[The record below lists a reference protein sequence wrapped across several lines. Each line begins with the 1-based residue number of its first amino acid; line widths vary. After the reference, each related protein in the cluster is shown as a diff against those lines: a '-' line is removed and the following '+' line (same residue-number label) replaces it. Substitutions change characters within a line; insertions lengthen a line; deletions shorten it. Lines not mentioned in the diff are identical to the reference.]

1 MAEVKWI
8 KISVDMFDN
17 RKIKHIRQLPNGDTI
32 VLVWIMLLTI
42 AGRCNDGGMIYL
54 TPDMP
59 YSTKML
65 AEELRVKESVVKS
78 ALEAFERLDMVE
90 RNGDLII
97 ITGWSEHQNV
107 TGLDKVR
114 EQTKKRVAKHR
125 EARKNV
131 TELNCNVTERYIEY
145 GSNGNVT
152 LGNATDIEEDIE
164 KELELNKKK
173 SVKENTLTIFERLLP
188 DYDFHE
194 SLVNKLKEW
203 FAYKMERKE
212 PYKEAGMKALLS
224 RVNHNCYLFGKEA
237 IMDLIDD
244 SMANGWKG
252 IIFDR
257 LKEKQPRSTYHNDIK
272 NRVDIVDTW

>member
-8 KISVDMFDN
+8 KISVNLFDN
-17 RKIKHIRQLPNGDTI
+17 RKIKHIRNLPNGDTMA
-32 VLVWIMLLTI
+32 LVWIMLLTM
-42 AGRCNDGGMIYL
+42 AGRCNDDGMIYL

-65 AEELRVKESVVKS
+65 SDELRIKESVVKN
-78 ALEAFERLDMVE
+78 ALDTFERLDMIE
-90 RNGDLII
+90 RNGNM
-97 ITGWSEHQNV
+97 ITVAGWEEHQNV

-125 EARKNV
+125 EAKKNV
-131 TELNCNVTERYIEY
+131 TPEDSNEKCNVT
-145 GSNGNVT
+145 VT
-152 LGNATDIEEDIE
+152 QGNATEIEEDKEI
-164 KELELNKKK
+164 ELELEKKK

-194 SLVNKLKEW
+194 SLVDKLKEW
-203 FAYKMERKE
+203 FVYKMERKE

-237 IMDLIDD
+237 IMELIDD

-257 LKEKQPRSTYHNDIK
+257 LKDKQPRSTYSNDIK